1 MVISKQD
8 LIETLQ
14 KEVRIL
20 VHLAGKVK
28 PEMLDYR
35 PTPKQRSVIELL
47 RYMTV
52 MGPVLVRSIKT
63 GVFLM
68 EEWTAAEA
76 ASAAMGLDEVVAS
89 LTSQSEGYAAS
100 IHDFSDEELAARIE
114 LFGSAATRGRMLV
127 DMIVAGH
134 AAYRTQ
140 LFCYLKCCGRE
151 ELNTMNLW
159 AGVDG
164 AM

>member
-8 LIETLQ
+8 LIDTLQ
-14 KEVRIL
+14 KEVHIL

-52 MGPVLVRSIKT
+52 MGPVLVRSIKA
-63 GVFLM
+63 GAFLM
-68 EEWTAAEA
+68 DEWTAADA
-76 ASAAMGLDEVVAS
+76 AAAAMGFDEVVAS
-89 LTSQSEGYAAS
+89 LASQAEGYVAS
-100 IHDFSDEELAARIE
+100 INDFSDEELATRIE
-114 LFGSAATRGRMLV
+114 MFGSSATRGRMLV

-140 LFCYLKCCGRE
+140 LFCYLKSCGRE

-159 AGVDG
+159 AGIDA